1 MKAARRTLLATLL
14 VSNGLVLPGL
24 ALASAPAPAPNYP
37 PSIGKLVAET
47 KKQIK
52 AIKLDEFRA
61 AYDRKELGTLI
72 DVCEEDVFVDGYVPG
87 AADIARGLI
96 EFRIWKKLGFLAEA
110 DLNKHLTL
118 YCATGGRCFRGW
130 PMSRSVLRPCC
141 SR

>member
-1 MKAARRTLLATLL
+1 MDRQKALPSTAVPAQRHFPRNGDNAAKAARRTLLATLL
-14 VSNGLVLPGL
+14 VLNGLVLPGP
-24 ALASAPAPAPNYP
+24 ALASAPAPAPGYP

-87 AADIARGLI
+87 AADIARDSSSSGPG
-96 EFRIWKKLGFLAEA
+96 RISASW
-110 DLNKHLTL
+110 
-118 YCATGGRCFRGW
+118 
-130 PMSRSVLRPCC
+130 LRPT
-141 SR
+141 